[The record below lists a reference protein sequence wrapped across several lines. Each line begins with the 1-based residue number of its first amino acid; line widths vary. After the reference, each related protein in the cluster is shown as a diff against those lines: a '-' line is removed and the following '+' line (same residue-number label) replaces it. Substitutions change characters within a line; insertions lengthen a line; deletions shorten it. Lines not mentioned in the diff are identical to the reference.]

1 MANKINAN
9 DVNGDFIE
17 HARGQRVYQTFD
29 AISQQCH
36 KRVESTRS
44 TIKERW

>member
-1 MANKINAN
+1 MANKITATMST
-9 DVNGDFIE
+9 VDFIE